1 MNRQVQR
8 YEENHKSGEM
18 EQYISMIPAN
28 MMSRSAEVL
37 EYAAILGVERVDI
50 PKMPSGE
57 VTKWWYL
64 IQMKTCKTCVF
75 LSQKIPQFPYR
86 DCSNPKVSP
95 LYFDIVS
102 RSLSLCDL
110 WHAGFDEER
119 IDDEIESGY
128 AENKYVLAAM
138 IKMGL
143 TDTPKDIA
151 VPAVGGVEM
160 LKFNLELASAA
171 DIHNSIVFSYVQ
183 AATMIRS
190 GHPVDEDYLSQ
201 ISKKSLPVV
210 QGDKFN
216 TNLLL

>member
-1 MNRQVQR
+1 MNNQMQR

-28 MMSRSAEVL
+28 IMSRSPEVL
-37 EYAAILGVERVDI
+37 EYAALLGIERVDI

-64 IQMKTCKTCVF
+64 IQLKTCKTCVF

-110 WHAGFDEER
+110 WQAGFDEDR

-151 VPAVGGVEM
+151 VPTVGGVEM

-171 DIHNSIVFSYVQ
+171 DIYNSIVFAYVQ